1 MNAEQ
6 FETWA
11 LRIGLPLLIGF
22 MAFIIYDLGKRSNAG
37 EFGQF
42 VLYLGLFVGVLGFV
56 IKLVLENFM
65 SDIL

>member
-11 LRIGLPLLIGF
+11 LRIGLTLLIGF

-37 EFGQF
+37 KFGQF

-65 SDIL
+65 SEIL